1 MARMVRDMVS
11 LAACGGFV
19 AMVWVAALSVAPI

>member
-1 MARMVRDMVS
+1 MTRLVRDMVS

-19 AMVWVAALSVAPI
+19 AMVWVAAFSVAPL